1 MRGIWSTAVAAA
13 LVLGAASGAAAQG
26 ISVGV
31 KAGVNVAT
39 LGGDDVE
46 DADSRIGLVGGAF
59 LVYRFSDMLA
69 IQPEVL
75 YSQKGASFSDTEGEL
90 TVKLDYVDVPVLL
103 RLNVPVTGSSLRPSV
118 FAGPVFSL
126 RASCGAE
133 AEFNGGSVE
142 VDCDELDEEGIA
154 VKDTDVGLAFGAGLD
169 FPAGRATVTLDGR
182 YTLGLSSIDDS
193 DLDADVKNR
202 AFAVML
208 GIAIPLMGR

>member
-1 MRGIWSTAVAAA
+1 MRGIWSAALAAA
-13 LVLGAASGAAAQG
+13 LTLGAASGAAAQG

-46 DADSRIGLVGGAF
+46 DAESRIGLVGGAF

-69 IQPEVL
+69 LQPEVL
-75 YSQKGASFSDTEGEL
+75 YSQKGTSFSDTEGEVTL
-90 TVKLDYVDVPVLL
+90 KLDYVDVPVLL
-103 RLNVPVTGSSLRPSV
+103 RLDVPLANSSLRPSV

-133 AEFNGGSVE
+133 AEFDGGSVE
-142 VDCDELDEEGIA
+142 VNCDDFDEEGISF
-154 VKDTDVGLAFGAGLD
+154 KDTDFGLAFGAGLD

-193 DLDADVKNR
+193 GQDADVKNR
-202 AFAVML
+202 AFAAML
-208 GIAIPLMGR
+208 GISIPLMGR